1 MKLLTKYTIP
11 FLLLLSLPFSLTADD
26 KFIMVSGEGIVS
38 GTPNK
43 ASVHFSIETL
53 DKIASKAQKDN
64 AQISQQVMSQLRSEF
79 KLKDSD
85 IQTVQFRV
93 GPRYQYQ
100 QQTRVLEGYE
110 VVYQLKVSINQIDQL
125 GRLLDSLTKNKVE
138 MIHSVQ
144 LEISDTKALEHQA
157 LALAFKDA
165 QEKALVLAKASG
177 RKLGGTLKIMESG
190 TQISHP
196 VPMMKMRGAEMMA
209 SSADTSIEVGE
220 QQVSANA
227 SFVFELN

>member
-1 MKLLTKYTIP
+1 MKQIITLCLFLT
-11 FLLLLSLPFSLTADD
+11 LPFSLMADE
-26 KFIMVSGEGIVS
+26 KFIMVSGQGIAS
-38 GTPNK
+38 GTPDK
-43 ASVHFSIETL
+43 ASVNFSIETL
-53 DKIASKAQKDN
+53 NPIASKAQKEN
-64 AQISQQVMSQLRSEF
+64 AQISQQVLSQLRNEF
-79 KLKDSD
+79 KLKDNA
-85 IQTVQFRV
+85 IQTIQFRV

-110 VVYQLKVSINQIDQL
+110 VVYQLKVTINQIDQL
-125 GRLLDSLTKNKVE
+125 GRLLDHLTKNKVE

-165 QEKALVLAKASG
+165 QEKAQVLAKASG

-190 TQISHP
+190 AQVGQP
-196 VPMMKMRGAEMMA
+196 MPMMKMRGLDMMA

>member
-1 MKLLTKYTIP
+1 MNQTILLFI
-11 FLLLLSLPFSLTADD
+11 LLAAPFSLMADEN
-26 KFIMVSGEGIVS
+26 FIMVSGEGIVS
-38 GTPNK
+38 GTPDK

-53 DKIASKAQKDN
+53 DLIASKAQKEN
-64 AQISQQVMSQLRSEF
+64 AQISQQVLSQLRSEF
-79 KLKDSD
+79 KLKDSA
-85 IQTVQFRV
+85 IQTIQFRV
-93 GPRYQYQ
+93 GPRYQYK

-125 GRLLDSLTKNKVE
+125 GRLLDHLTKNKVE

-157 LALAFKDA
+157 LELAFKDA
-165 QEKALVLAKASG
+165 QAKAQVLARASG
-177 RKLGGTLKIMESG
+177 KKLGGTLKIMESG
-190 TQISHP
+190 GQVGHP
-196 VPMMKMRGAEMMA
+196 MPMMKMRGAEMMA